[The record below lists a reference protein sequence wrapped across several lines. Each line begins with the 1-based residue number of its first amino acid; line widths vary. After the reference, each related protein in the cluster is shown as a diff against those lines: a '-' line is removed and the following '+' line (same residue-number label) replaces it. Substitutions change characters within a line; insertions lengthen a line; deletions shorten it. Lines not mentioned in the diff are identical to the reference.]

1 MRTLVA
7 AAQYHADNTKWP
19 ATLGDVVPKYIPA
32 VPRDVFS
39 HNAADTVRYLQSNA
53 GIFIYSVGTNKT
65 DDGGVTNAKAKQD
78 DIGLGVAPNPAEQGL

>member
-1 MRTLVA
+1 MGGMVDEPSSER
-7 AAQYHADNTKWP
+7 QEH
-19 ATLGDVVPKYIPA
+19 VVSAIG
-32 VPRDVFS
+32 
-39 HNAADTVRYLQSNA
+39 QSGGNA